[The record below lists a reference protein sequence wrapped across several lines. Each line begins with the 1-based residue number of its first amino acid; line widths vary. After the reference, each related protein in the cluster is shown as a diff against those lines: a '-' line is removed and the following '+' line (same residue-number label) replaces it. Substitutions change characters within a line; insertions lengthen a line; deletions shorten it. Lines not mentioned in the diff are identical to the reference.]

1 MVAIS
6 HNNMAGTAI
15 LTCRSNS
22 HPFTE
27 RKLILENTPNKNAA
41 LKIGRSIA
49 RTKVAP
55 SNGIFD
61 CKVLSR
67 NHALIWYYNGKFY
80 LQDTKS
86 SNGTFVNN
94 QRLSKTNEE
103 SPPHELCSGDVVQF
117 GVDVIETNRNTP
129 VTHGCIIA
137 TIKLFLPDGKEAK
150 ASPSSMLISSM
161 PLEELYQLNT
171 FIQEALQRENIL
183 ENKLSKLQNIII
195 DLKKAADVSW
205 TALIQE
211 DRLLSRVE
219 FLESQLAAYSK
230 SFTDDKLRDEI
241 KLLHKDKS
249 MYENQLK
256 EVMKKMLAEKVE
268 VMQKCQDT
276 ERKLMNVENECSNL
290 QEMIDIN
297 RGELEEVIKKYQD
310 QVNKNK
316 EFECTINQLL
326 NSNQEK
332 SNTLEKLQYET
343 LQAQKQLDAFT
354 LKDNLMHDKLKTYY
368 LNFHMI
374 KEKMTNI
381 KNELGSETK
390 VDQNVLVKYFDDVH
404 EIMTQ
409 FDEYFLRFSESDS
422 SGLNSIEDIEKVT
435 NDLKEQLHTAQDEQM
450 SLQEIV
456 NRNEVQLTYLEQS
469 KYLHVDK
476 IAGLELQLEKLK
488 QNYNSELNFENDKLG
503 KAYNCDSMLISDEK
517 TVGGNQKDVNIVDVN
532 NQYNSEKDFLC
543 INKEIEESS
552 RKIEDINN
560 EISKCTNEVVDAKN
574 CLVKNEKWVIN
585 LQEQFSLLEKSKET
599 LLISLK
605 LNSAESKNNASLQGQ
620 LNEALDKIKKFK
632 EEHTKMTQEIES
644 LKEKLKHSEDNED
657 KLTDEY
663 ERMKSVLKSYQNVL
677 PSIVQSKSSNNNDNT
692 LEESQLSVE
701 QEITQDSVSTIRSEP
716 IDETEPS
723 STISSKVSEQTTI
736 DTTDCDGNET
746 NQDVIETEDNSI
758 SLSMLQSLHLHPR
771 PSPTIS
777 STTLVNEP
785 LDQGDSSPIDSPESD
800 PPTIPNDDDT
810 DDSSSEMTDSSTLI
824 RIRKPKLT
832 VVPSGDNAVKLHM
845 SASCQTLTEFQICTI
860 ESHKLHEESFLYQVT
875 HYFNNVDELSP
886 LSLLGIIVMFLGIL
900 TPIMYSFEN
909 ILSHITATYDPQ

>member
-27 RKLILENTPNKNAA
+27 RKLILENTANKNAA
-41 LKIGRSIA
+41 VKIGRAIA

-55 SNGIFD
+55 TNGIFD

-67 NHALIWYYNGKFY
+67 NHALIWFYNGKFY

-117 GVDVIETNRNTP
+117 GVDVIETNRNAP

-171 FIQEALQRENIL
+171 CIQEALQRENVL
-183 ENKLSKLQNIII
+183 ENKLSRLQNIII

-249 MYENQLK
+249 TYENQLK

-276 ERKLMNVENECSNL
+276 EQKLMNVENECSNL
-290 QEMIDIN
+290 QELIDMN
-297 RGELEEVIKKYQD
+297 RGELEEVIKKYQEE
-310 QVNKNK
+310 VNKNK
-316 EFECTINQLL
+316 AFEATINQLL

-354 LKDNLMHDKLKTYY
+354 LKDNLMHDKLKSYY

-374 KEKMTNI
+374 KEKLTNM

-404 EIMTQ
+404 EIMTR

-435 NDLKEQLHTAQDEQM
+435 NDLQEQLHSAQDEQT
-450 SLQEIV
+450 SLREIV

-488 QNYNSELNFENDKLG
+488 QNYNSELNFESDKLG

-517 TVGGNQKDVNIVDVN
+517 TVGGNQKDMNIVDVN

-552 RKIEDINN
+552 RKIEDINS
-560 EISKCTNEVVDAKN
+560 EITKCTNELVDAKN

-599 LLISLK
+599 LISLK
-605 LNSAESKNNASLQGQ
+605 LNAAESKNNASLQSQ
-620 LNEALDKIKKFK
+620 LNDALDKIKKFK

-644 LKEKLKHSEDNED
+644 LKEKLKHSEAKEHDLVE
-657 KLTDEY
+657 EY
-663 ERMKSVLKSYQNVL
+663 ETMKSVLKSYQNVL
-677 PSIVQSKSSNNNDNT
+677 PSIVQSQISDNNDNK
-692 LEESQLSVE
+692 LEDNQPCIE
-701 QEITQDSVSTIRSEP
+701 QEKTQVTASTVS
-716 IDETEPS
+716 
-723 STISSKVSEQTTI
+723 SEQDTPIEETVTSSPSI
-736 DTTDCDGNET
+736 RVTEQSSPDTTDN
-746 NQDVIETEDNSI
+746 DVKQMEDDADSVCTWKSLNS
-758 SLSMLQSLHLHPR
+758 
-771 PSPTIS
+771 IS

-785 LDQGDSSPIDSPESD
+785 IDPGDSSPIDSPESD

-824 RIRKPKLT
+824 RIRKPKVTL
-832 VVPSGDNAVKLHM
+832 VPSGDNVVKLHT

-860 ESHKLHEESFLYQVT
+860 ESHKLHEESFLFQVT
-875 HYFNNVDELSP
+875 HYFNNADELSP
-886 LSLLGIIVMFLGIL
+886 WSLLGIIAMFLVIL
-900 TPIMYSFEN
+900 TPILYSFEN

>member
-1 MVAIS
+1 MVAIA
-6 HNNMAGTAI
+6 HNTMAGTAI

-22 HPFTE
+22 HPFAE
-27 RKLILENTPNKNAA
+27 RKLVLENTANKTAA
-41 LKIGRSIA
+41 VKIGRSIA
-49 RTKVAP
+49 RAKVAP
-55 SNGIFD
+55 TNGIFD

-103 SPPHELCSGDVVQF
+103 SAPHELCSGDVVQF

-137 TIKLFLPDGKEAK
+137 NLKLFLPDGKEAK

-171 FIQEALQRENIL
+171 HIQEALQRENML
-183 ENKLSKLQNIII
+183 KNKLCKLQNIVL
-195 DLKKAADVSW
+195 DLKKAVDVSW

-249 MYENQLK
+249 TYENQLK

-276 ERKLMNVENECSNL
+276 ERKLVNAENECSNV
-290 QEMIDIN
+290 QELIDKN
-297 RGELEEVIKKYQD
+297 RDELEEIIKKYQE

-316 EFECTINQLL
+316 ELEVTINQLM

-354 LKDNLMHDKLKTYY
+354 LKDNLMHDKLKKYY

-390 VDQNVLVKYFDDVH
+390 IDQNILVRYFDEVH
-404 EIMTQ
+404 DIMTQ
-409 FDEYFLRFSESDS
+409 FDEYFLRFSENDS
-422 SGLNSIEDIEKVT
+422 SGLTSIEDIEKVT
-435 NDLKEQLHTAQDEQM
+435 IDLQEQLQTAQDEHA
-450 SLQEIV
+450 SLQDIV
-456 NRNEVQLTYLEQS
+456 IRNEEQLTFLEQS
-469 KYLHVDK
+469 KYVHLDK
-476 IAGLELQLEKLK
+476 IAGLELQLDKLK
-488 QNYNSELNFENDKLG
+488 QNYNSDCYENEKSG
-503 KAYNCDSMLISDEK
+503 KAYNCDNNLLISDEK
-517 TVGGNQKDVNIVDVN
+517 TVGSNEKDLNILDVN
-532 NQYNSEKDFLC
+532 NQYNSEKDFLS
-543 INKEIEESS
+543 INKKIEESS
-552 RKIEDINN
+552 KKIDDINAEITKCSN
-560 EISKCTNEVVDAKN
+560 ELVDAKN

-599 LLISLK
+599 LINLK
-605 LNSAESKNNASLQGQ
+605 LSAAESKNSASLQCQ
-620 LNEALDKIKKFK
+620 LNDALDKIKKFK

-644 LKEKLKHSEDNED
+644 LKEKLKFSEDKEHELLVEFD
-657 KLTDEY
+657 
-663 ERMKSVLKSYQNVL
+663 RMKDVIKSYQSVL
-677 PSIVQSKSSNNNDNT
+677 PSIVQSNSTNENNSPQET
-692 LEESQLSVE
+692 EVSVE
-701 QEITQDSVSTIRSEP
+701 QEVTEVHVIPVSTTQDKALSVEELSNEASGEVTNAE
-716 IDETEPS
+716 DVPS
-723 STISSKVSEQTTI
+723 QVTAAKSPDTISMDTI
-736 DTTDCDGNET
+736 
-746 NQDVIETEDNSI
+746 
-758 SLSMLQSLHLHPR
+758 
-771 PSPTIS
+771 
-777 STTLVNEP
+777 VNEP
-785 LDQGDSSPIDSPESD
+785 IHANNMDLSPIDMPDSD
-800 PPTIPNDDDT
+800 TATILNNDDDT
-810 DDSSSEMTDSSTLI
+810 SDSSSEMTDSSTLI
-824 RIRKPKLT
+824 RIRKPKQTL
-832 VVPSGDNAVKLHM
+832 VPSDSTVKLQ
-845 SASCQTLTEFQICTI
+845 SSNWSQTTDEIPICNI
-860 ESHKLHEESFLYQVT
+860 ESHKAHQESFLFQVT
-875 HYFNNVDELSP
+875 HYFNNADELSP
-886 LSLLGIIVMFLGIL
+886 LSLLAVIVMFLVIL

-909 ILSHITATYDPQ
+909 VLAHITATYDPE